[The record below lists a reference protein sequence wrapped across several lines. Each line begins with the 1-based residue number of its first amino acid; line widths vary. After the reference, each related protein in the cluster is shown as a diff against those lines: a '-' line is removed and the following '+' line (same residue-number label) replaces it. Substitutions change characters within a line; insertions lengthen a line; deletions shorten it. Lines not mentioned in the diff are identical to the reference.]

1 MLVAELVDG
10 LVFPLGQSGKV
21 VTASDAVRS
30 RLRGCAVA
38 RLRGCA
44 VARLRG
50 CEIRLEINS
59 ITYGKALVEPV
70 QKYQAISAGNVL
82 HQPKA

>member
-1 MLVAELVDG
+1 MALYFRLARVERWLLQATR
-10 LVFPLGQSGKV
+10 LG
-21 VTASDAVRS
+21 
-30 RLRGCAVA
+30 
-38 RLRGCA
+38 RGCA

>member
-30 RLRGCAVA
+30 
-38 RLRGCA
+38 
-44 VARLRG
+44 RLRG

>member
-1 MLVAELVDG
+1 MALYFRLARVERWLLQATRLGRGCAVA
-10 LVFPLGQSGKV
+10 
-21 VTASDAVRS
+21 

>member
-1 MLVAELVDG
+1 MALYFRLARVERWLLQATR
-10 LVFPLGQSGKV
+10 LG
-21 VTASDAVRS
+21 
-30 RLRGCAVA
+30 RGCAVA

>member
-50 CEIRLEINS
+50 CAVARLRNS
-59 ITYGKALVEPV
+59 IR
-70 QKYQAISAGNVL
+70 N
-82 HQPKA
+82 

>member
-50 CEIRLEINS
+50 CAVA
-59 ITYGKALVEPV
+59 KFD
-70 QKYQAISAGNVL
+70 
-82 HQPKA
+82 

>member
-30 RLRGCAVA
+30 